1 MWSIG
6 VGGNLPVDSAV
17 FLGRWSLPNF
27 IREHEIHVVVEFVPA
42 SHQYL
47 LTVLSIWWAVGQL
60 VGSLVS
66 GCRAEIPLCRICY

>member
-6 VGGNLPVDSAV
+6 VGGNLSVDSAV
-17 FLGRWSLPNF
+17 FLGLASFRALSGDAKFMCIIEF
-27 IREHEIHVVVEFVPA
+27 IPA

-47 LTVLSIWWAVGQL
+47 LTVLSIWWAIGEL

-66 GCRAEIPLCRICY
+66 GN